1 MIPKSGNRFSEK
13 IMLKQTRQHPR
24 IATTRPQAAHVP
36 TKNGPAGV
44 TGGAKSRE
52 ETPKRAAA
60 RDAAIA
66 EPSAMHPP

>member
-13 IMLKQTRQHPR
+13 IMLKQLANILASRRRAHKPR
-24 IATTRPQAAHVP
+24 TYRRKMAPQV
-36 TKNGPAGV
+36 V